1 MAEAGATEW
10 ILLGSFATALAILVN
25 PRLRHSPKWGAMVTP
40 LASIIGSGFL
50 VSVPLLASRL
60 GIWSVVAIC
69 GLCLL
74 AWFIGGAIRF
84 NIAHAEPLCTVGGR
98 DVLNRVE
105 RGSHLV
111 LAAAYF
117 VSVTYYLALLG
128 AFVVKLTGADWPV
141 MGTMIASAFVI
152 GICAMGITRGL
163 SGVERAEK
171 LTVAM
176 NLSAILALLV
186 TLLWRDGHLA
196 SAAWHSVPV
205 TTAYAAGDQLRFLMG
220 LLIVVQGFETT
231 RFTGDMYDAPARIR
245 AMKRAQILSSLI
257 YVVFFT
263 LMIPLYGQFQEE
275 TDVAGFIGVI
285 GVVSPLLPLLMVMGA
300 VASQFSAAVA
310 DSIGSSEL
318 VTDLLRGRMGQAA
331 AYWLIGGVALSLLWL
346 TDVTAIVALA
356 SRAFALFYALQ
367 CGVATIVAHRRGQMA
382 RSAWYGILGL
392 ACAATAIFGLPAEG

>member
-1 MAEAGATEW
+1 M
-10 ILLGSFATALAILVN
+10 
-25 PRLRHSPKWGAMVTP
+25 GAMVTP

-84 NIAHAEPLCTVGGR
+84 NIAHAEPLCTLGGR

-152 GICAMGITRGL
+152 GICAMGVTRGL

-205 TTAYAAGDQLRFLMG
+205 TTAYAAG
-220 LLIVVQGFETT
+220 I
-231 RFTGDMYDAPARIR
+231 
-245 AMKRAQILSSLI
+245 SC
-257 YVVFFT
+257 
-263 LMIPLYGQFQEE
+263 
-275 TDVAGFIGVI
+275 
-285 GVVSPLLPLLMVMGA
+285 
-300 VASQFSAAVA
+300 
-310 DSIGSSEL
+310 
-318 VTDLLRGRMGQAA
+318 
-331 AYWLIGGVALSLLWL
+331 
-346 TDVTAIVALA
+346 
-356 SRAFALFYALQ
+356 AF
-367 CGVATIVAHRRGQMA
+367 
-382 RSAWYGILGL
+382 
-392 ACAATAIFGLPAEG
+392 